1 LSALS
6 DFEELGEGALAQRSD
21 EGLVAYVVAARGAG
35 RMESARL
42 ATGILTYRLLP
53 LIEARVAAKIPRDSC
68 EDVVMETLESFVR
81 SAFDGKVIR
90 SAKAFI
96 ATIAQRRIA
105 DFHRARER
113 DPDQLPFAGEHVGD
127 ENIYGPEEWVD
138 DETGVV
144 AFKDAVERVLATRK
158 ELHQQVILLY
168 GPEQIDGAHLP
179 AKEVVAR
186 MQADHGETVS
196 EANVQKIWQRFKE
209 DLEKELSAGEDVEA
223 SDE

>member
-1 LSALS
+1 LSG
-6 DFEELGEGALAQRSD
+6 FEPLDDQRLDRKSD
-21 EGLVAYVVAARGAG
+21 EELVAYVVDAFSAGHYEAG
-35 RMESARL
+35 RRAAGMVTWRQEPIVKAR
-42 ATGILTYRLLP
+42 I
-53 LIEARVAAKIPRDSC
+53 AAKVPPSDR
-68 EDVVMETLESFVR
+68 EDVLSETLLSFAD
-81 SAFDGKVIR
+81 SAFRGTVIHSVR
-90 SAKAFI
+90 AFI
-96 ATIAQRRIA
+96 SRIAQRRIA